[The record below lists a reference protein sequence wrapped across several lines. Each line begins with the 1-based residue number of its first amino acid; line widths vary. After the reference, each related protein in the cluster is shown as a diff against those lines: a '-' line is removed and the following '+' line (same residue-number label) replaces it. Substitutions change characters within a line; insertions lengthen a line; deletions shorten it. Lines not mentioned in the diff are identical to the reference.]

1 MDRSI
6 LEFYEAGGAKL
17 RQAVVNLTVDDL
29 RSKPPAEWNS
39 GAWSIQQV
47 IMHLADSEQVFA
59 NRMKWV
65 IAEDNPP
72 LHGFAENKWA
82 ENLGYDDRSAENAV
96 NLIDLTRREMA
107 AVLKKLPDN
116 AFARAGTHSEAGRV
130 TLADL
135 VTKAVNHF
143 DHHLKFIHA
152 KRTKMGKEMW

>member
-6 LEFYEAGGAKL
+6 IDNYAAGGAKL
-17 RQAVVNLTVDDL
+17 RQAVVNLTAEDL
-29 RSKPPAEWNS
+29 RCKPPADWNS

-59 NRMKWV
+59 DRMKWV

-82 ENLGYDDRSAENAV
+82 EALGYEDRSAAEAV
-96 NLIDLTRREMA
+96 ELVDLTRKQIASILR
-107 AVLKKLPDN
+107 KLPDS
-116 AFARAGTHSEAGRV
+116 AFGRAGTHSEAGRITLLDLLTKSV
-130 TLADL
+130 THL
-135 VTKAVNHF
+135 